1 MTHDYVVLALLG
13 PPVIPLNQYSFMST
27 LLLRVRESI
36 RLETPTSSIRKKA
49 HLWSNLPCSAYVC
62 IFFKESEAFV
72 L

>member
-1 MTHDYVVLALLG
+1 
-13 PPVIPLNQYSFMST
+13 
-27 LLLRVRESI
+27 VRESI
-36 RLETPTSSIRKKA
+36 RLQTPTSSIRKKA